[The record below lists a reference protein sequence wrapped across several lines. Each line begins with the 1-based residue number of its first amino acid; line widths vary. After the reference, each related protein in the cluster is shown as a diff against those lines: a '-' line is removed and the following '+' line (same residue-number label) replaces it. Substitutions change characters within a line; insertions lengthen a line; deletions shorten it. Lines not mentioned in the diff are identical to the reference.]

1 MDNDEHKNGL
11 ILGGTDNGELCV
23 ISAAAILNNKP
34 EEANVTTFS
43 DHSGAVTALD
53 INKFQSHIVASGG
66 PDSEIFIWD
75 LKNIGTPLT
84 PGPKTTPPDQISC
97 LAWNKQVQHILASST
112 QTGRVVVWDL
122 RKSEPIIKVGD
133 QSSMVYPSALFAGC
147 SSVLPV
153 MEVCFALMLKNLII
167 SYFDVCYFCTLVPL
181 QINCMA
187 S

>member
-153 MEVCFALMLKNLII
+153 MKVCFAL
-167 SYFDVCYFCTLVPL
+167 FFAFCH
-181 QINCMA
+181 I
-187 S
+187 